1 MKHISTFL
9 TIGMALILLSASAW
23 GQQIGDYGS
32 AGTNNAWNTASNW
45 VVCVTN
51 GTWAGATTATLAPTA
66 TTNVWIRGTHTVT
79 LPASGN
85 PLCKDLN
92 VETNGVLNSANIAS
106 SPRYVRVYGNINN
119 SGTIGGTN
127 DGISLNPYGG
137 SCTISGSGT
146 TYFGRFQPQVASTS
160 ITINTNVTLV
170 YGASGGSATIY
181 CNGNATT
188 LTVNAGYTLA
198 ILPYTGLVGYLS
210 VGTSGSND
218 PGTGQSLTVNVSGTL
233 TLAEANHFNLR
244 NTSAYTSTL
253 NVYNGGVVNCGGSLW
268 APSAGAGTA
277 NVTVD
282 AGGQLNFAGTTG
294 ACDLSKATTTMNGTW
309 DFGNTSTSTR
319 SIGATATVGGRLRYK
334 DGVYSTAGT
343 ITLGG
348 TSTVEYYG
356 SSGIT
361 LGASPTTYSNLTIN
375 NAGGVTLGAS
385 PTVNGTLTFTAGKIT
400 TGANTLTIGETGT
413 VGGGGGGRYVYGNL
427 ARAIPA
433 TGSPTIGFDIGDATK
448 YTPVSVDF
456 NSLTAAG
463 TITASTTGVEHA
475 NIGTSTIDPLKS
487 VNRNWTLSNTTAA
500 FTDYAATFTFD
511 PTDVDG
517 GANTSNFIVGK
528 YNSGWTYPAV
538 GSKTSTSTQATA
550 LTSFSS
556 FALGE
561 LAPLA
566 SDAPVLNSPIAEGA
580 TSVSGTSTEADG
592 TTITVYVNG
601 SSVGTTTV
609 ASNAWTM
616 SGMTALVAGELV
628 KATATASGEAESPFS
643 NVVTVQAYTAAP
655 AVSSPIGEGAT
666 SVSGTSTEADG
677 TTIDVYVD
685 GSSVGTTTVAS
696 NAWTKT
702 GLTALTAGQQVKA
715 KATASGKLES
725 GFSSIVTVEQVTAV
739 PVVSSP
745 IAEGATSVSGTSTEA
760 DGTIIDVYVD
770 GSSVGTTTV
779 ASNAWTMS
787 GMTALNAGQQVKAK
801 ATASGKL
808 ESGFSSTV
816 TVQAYTSA
824 PIVGSPI
831 SQGATAVSGTST
843 EADGTTIDVY
853 VDGSSVGT
861 TTVSSNAWTK
871 SGLTALTVG
880 QEVKAKATAP
890 GKLESGFSNIV
901 TVTAGLG
908 ITTASPLPNATA
920 GAAYTQT
927 LTASGGTAPYGNWQ
941 VISGS
946 LPPSMNLNS
955 STGELSGTSTV
966 AGTYSFTVE
975 VTDAAPTT
983 VNKAF
988 SLTVDPGS
996 LHHFAIGTILT
1007 PQIAGTAFGITL
1019 TAQDVNNNTVTGFTG
1034 TVGLSTTAGTIA
1046 PTTSGSFVLGVRNEN
1061 VTITQA
1067 GTGKTIG
1074 VDDGSGHT
1082 ATSNTFDVDPGTLD
1096 HFAIGSISTPQVAG
1110 TAFGITITAQDLNNN
1125 TVTGFAGTVGLTTT
1139 AGTISPT
1146 TTGSFVLG
1154 VRIEDVTVTLA
1165 GTGRTI
1171 SVDDGSGNTAIS
1183 NTFDVNP
1190 GSVDHFAIGTIT
1202 SPQIAGT
1209 PFNLVMTAQDLNNN
1223 IATAFTGTV
1232 AISLSSGT
1240 IAPTTSASF
1249 VAGVRTEPVT
1259 VSTGG
1264 TGLTISVNDGSAH
1277 TGTSNSFDVTVPT
1290 PYRSAVAAFGNWNAA
1305 GSWEIFDGTTWV
1317 PATGTP
1323 TSSDGAITILN
1334 GDTIVVT
1341 APVTADQVTVDA
1353 GGALTVAA
1361 SQTLTVANAAD
1372 SVDMVVFGTV
1382 NNIGT
1387 ITATGRISFENGG
1400 VYKHNTASATTA
1412 AASTTWR
1419 TGSTFEINNGSAPG
1433 NLNQHALYNLVVN
1446 PGTTMGGNGGPN
1458 FPNNYVLSGSLTVTS
1473 TNGFQWRLANLSA
1486 GLTTNIFIRG
1496 NVNVNGSTVLLTSTG
1511 SSADTAAKAVI
1522 NVDGSVNITAG
1533 QWSLNNSSAAYAEW
1547 KVKGNISVTGGTLQ
1561 SGTSGWYGRR
1571 TLNFAGGGTQ
1581 SFTVSAPGTIGTAAT
1596 TFKVSNGSTV
1606 QMNFPFTLM
1615 TNGAINLENGKFATT
1630 ATNVITLPATGTVIG
1645 GNSSAY
1651 VDGPLVQTVAST
1663 NATTKTFPIGK
1674 GSAYRPVTLT
1684 VNQDAATAT
1693 PYTAEVFNTAP
1704 VSRTLPSTLSG
1715 VSSVRY
1721 FSIIKGAGAGLSPT
1735 LGATI
1740 QLSYDVDDGVESASL
1755 LRVAKDS
1762 GSTYWANLGGS
1773 GTGIPSGSITSNA
1786 FFSFS
1791 DFVLATADTTTPAVL
1806 PTVATTAMSYISTT
1820 TALSGGNVTN
1830 DGGAAVSARGVCW
1843 NTTGAPTVSDNKT
1856 IDGTGAG
1863 PFMSSLTG
1871 LTPGVTYY
1879 LRAYATN
1886 TAGSGYGN
1894 ELTFSTLTSLVPP
1907 AVTTTALSQI
1917 QVTTAVSGGTV
1928 TDWGGDSV
1936 TVRGICW
1943 NTSGSPTIGGSH
1955 TVDGAGLGSFV
1966 SGLHPLTGGTL
1977 YYVRA
1982 YATNSAGTG
1991 YGNELSF
1998 TTQTP
2003 QPDVTKVVAQ
2013 DGSGDYLTVQAA
2025 FNAVPANYTGK
2036 WTIFVKNGVYY
2047 EKLLLASTKINVILV
2062 GQNKDST
2069 ILTYD
2074 DYADRYGSGNPGTS
2088 GSYSVAIDA
2097 SDFMARNITFQ
2108 NTYSPQP
2115 GVSGTQAVALR
2126 TQGDRHQFINCRIL
2140 GYQDTYYTWGGSGTG
2155 RTYHKDC
2162 FIEGTVDFI
2171 FGRNI
2176 VVFDNCTIHEIRNGA
2191 TITAGATDVSSL
2203 YGYVFRNCSI
2213 ITDPIGYD
2221 GVPITTS
2228 YLGRPWQ
2235 GSPRT
2240 VFINSYEPSSLV
2252 PAGWQSWN
2260 VTPGLYA
2267 EYNCY
2272 GPGSATG
2279 GRVAWSSQLSG
2290 PVAATYSL
2298 SNIFARSSASSSL
2311 ILYDWMPDSAATNLP
2326 LAIRLTSS
2334 AGANGSITPSG
2345 ATNIIYGGSQTYT
2358 ITPDANHHVADV
2370 LVDGVSVGAVTS
2382 HTIAGATSNHSIS
2395 ATFAIDTY
2403 TITATTGGNGSITP
2417 SGSVVVNYGAD
2428 QQFTFTPDPGY
2439 HVDSV
2444 FVDGGYVD
2452 STSSYTFVNVT
2463 ANHSISSTFLV
2474 NPPNQFTLTITA
2486 VNGTVTRNPNAP
2498 TYDSASTVHMTAN
2511 PAVGYHFVNWTD
2523 DLTSS
2528 SNPDSIIM
2536 NSNKSVTANFAI
2548 NTYTLDVTATNGTV
2562 VLNPPTGPYNH
2573 GTVVTLTATPAPG
2586 YHFGGWTG
2594 SLTGSNNPD
2603 SIVMDGN
2610 KSVTATFIVNPTI
2623 VQSNGTGGGLW
2634 SSVGTWQGG
2643 IVPSDLDT
2651 AIIIG
2656 SDSVVVGV
2664 TDSCLRVSVQSGA
2677 KLALVDTLKVGT
2689 VGVSGRLINFKVL
2702 AASGAVVFDSG
2713 SVYQHAQINGSIP
2726 VATWNSGSTCM
2737 VTGYVSGSKP
2747 NNSNQNFYNFTW
2759 NCPGQN
2765 ATVDIAWFNNT
2776 IYGDINV
2783 PSTGTGRLQL
2793 TSPSAGTPNTITI
2806 LGNISFASG
2815 NFTSNGSSSAA
2826 TITIEDHGNITVT
2839 GGNFSATRGS
2849 GPVVSW
2855 NLYGNMVMSNATTQN
2870 SNSGS
2875 RFVFKKTGTQTLALS
2890 NMVFAGGGLPV
2901 EVNNGTT
2908 LDAGISTIRG
2918 SGAFTLNAGA
2928 TVKYANPGG
2937 IDSLLAG
2944 TGTKTLNVGANYI
2957 FNGSV
2962 AQVTGVLMPG
2972 AVNNLTIDNTA
2983 GVALTDTVQINGTLA
2998 FVNGKLSTGV
3008 NLAIVGAS
3016 GSVSGADQDK
3026 YVYGRL
3032 MKTVPVSGG
3041 AGSQTYEIGDASAYT
3056 PVLVAGSSYSS
3067 PFDILATST
3076 GVEHPGIYGSGI
3088 DSTKSVNRY
3097 YTLSGIP
3104 TGPSEITF
3112 NFVEG
3117 DVDAAANANN
3127 FIIGKF
3133 NSPTW
3138 TLPSVGTRTVTS
3150 TQAVGV
3156 ASFSDFVIGE
3166 SLPQNATVGVP
3177 VALSWN
3183 IVSLPVSA
3191 PTPDDSVQH
3200 IYANSIN
3207 TFGFAFVGGYVQR
3220 STMTNGPGYWIKS
3233 SAAYTQNITG
3243 SPRDT
3248 LTVPVAAAWNMIG
3261 SITTSID
3268 TSAASVTPTPADLR
3282 GSNFF
3287 KYDNGYVVATTIEPG
3302 SGYWVR
3308 ANSVGSFFMHATG
3321 PAAKRST
3328 GELTV
3333 GRSIE
3338 DLNTLTIQDANGG
3351 SQTLYFGTDAG
3362 GEIPVSMFAMPPAPP
3377 EGSFDAR
3384 FASSE
3389 GGLMVQT
3396 HAEQIENVIDLPIM
3410 VQSSAYPL
3418 TVSWKVNLPAGKA
3431 GGTASSYEL
3440 SDGSTTHPVRGEGS
3454 LRITNSRV
3462 QQLLLKVTGEGGLP
3476 KEFALSQNY
3485 PNPFNPT
3492 TNIKYALPVESRLTM
3507 EVYNML
3513 GQRVR
3518 TLIDDNVAAGYHIAE
3533 WNGTGSEGQQLG
3545 SGTYFLKLSAAGING
3560 TKYSEV
3566 RKILMLK

>member
-725 GFSSIVTVEQVTAV
+725 GFSSIVTVE
-739 PVVSSP
+739 
-745 IAEGATSVSGTSTEA
+745 
-760 DGTIIDVYVD
+760 
-770 GSSVGTTTV
+770 
-779 ASNAWTMS
+779 
-787 GMTALNAGQQVKAK
+787 
-801 ATASGKL
+801 
-808 ESGFSSTV
+808 
-816 TVQAYTSA
+816 AYTSA

-941 VISGS
+941 VTSGS

-955 STGELSGTSTV
+955 ATGEISGTSTV
-966 AGTYSFTVE
+966 AETYNFTVE

-1183 NTFDVNP
+1183 NTFAVNP

-1202 SPQIAGT
+1202 SPQIAGA

-1433 NLNQHALYNLVVN
+1433 NLNQHALYDLVVN
-1446 PGTTMGGNGGPN
+1446 PGTTMGGNG
-1458 FPNNYVLSGSLTVTS
+1458 VL
-1473 TNGFQWRLANLSA
+1473 
-1486 GLTTNIFIRG
+1486 I
-1496 NVNVNGSTVLLTSTG
+1496 
-1511 SSADTAAKAVI
+1511 
-1522 NVDGSVNITAG
+1522 
-1533 QWSLNNSSAAYAEW
+1533 
-1547 KVKGNISVTGGTLQ
+1547 
-1561 SGTSGWYGRR
+1561 
-1571 TLNFAGGGTQ
+1571 
-1581 SFTVSAPGTIGTAAT
+1581 
-1596 TFKVSNGSTV
+1596 
-1606 QMNFPFTLM
+1606 
-1615 TNGAINLENGKFATT
+1615 
-1630 ATNVITLPATGTVIG
+1630 
-1645 GNSSAY
+1645 
-1651 VDGPLVQTVAST
+1651 
-1663 NATTKTFPIGK
+1663 
-1674 GSAYRPVTLT
+1674 
-1684 VNQDAATAT
+1684 
-1693 PYTAEVFNTAP
+1693 
-1704 VSRTLPSTLSG
+1704 
-1715 VSSVRY
+1715 
-1721 FSIIKGAGAGLSPT
+1721 SPT
-1735 LGATI
+1735 T
-1740 QLSYDVDDGVESASL
+1740 
-1755 LRVAKDS
+1755 
-1762 GSTYWANLGGS
+1762 
-1773 GTGIPSGSITSNA
+1773 
-1786 FFSFS
+1786 
-1791 DFVLATADTTTPAVL
+1791 
-1806 PTVATTAMSYISTT
+1806 M
-1820 TALSGGNVTN
+1820 
-1830 DGGAAVSARGVCW
+1830 
-1843 NTTGAPTVSDNKT
+1843 
-1856 IDGTGAG
+1856 
-1863 PFMSSLTG
+1863 
-1871 LTPGVTYY
+1871 
-1879 LRAYATN
+1879 
-1886 TAGSGYGN
+1886 
-1894 ELTFSTLTSLVPP
+1894 
-1907 AVTTTALSQI
+1907 
-1917 QVTTAVSGGTV
+1917 
-1928 TDWGGDSV
+1928 
-1936 TVRGICW
+1936 
-1943 NTSGSPTIGGSH
+1943 
-1955 TVDGAGLGSFV
+1955 
-1966 SGLHPLTGGTL
+1966 
-1977 YYVRA
+1977 
-1982 YATNSAGTG
+1982 
-1991 YGNELSF
+1991 
-1998 TTQTP
+1998 
-2003 QPDVTKVVAQ
+2003 
-2013 DGSGDYLTVQAA
+2013 
-2025 FNAVPANYTGK
+2025 
-2036 WTIFVKNGVYY
+2036 
-2047 EKLLLASTKINVILV
+2047 
-2062 GQNKDST
+2062 
-2069 ILTYD
+2069 
-2074 DYADRYGSGNPGTS
+2074 
-2088 GSYSVAIDA
+2088 YSV
-2097 SDFMARNITFQ
+2097 
-2108 NTYSPQP
+2108 
-2115 GVSGTQAVALR
+2115 
-2126 TQGDRHQFINCRIL
+2126 
-2140 GYQDTYYTWGGSGTG
+2140 
-2155 RTYHKDC
+2155 
-2162 FIEGTVDFI
+2162 
-2171 FGRNI
+2171 
-2176 VVFDNCTIHEIRNGA
+2176 
-2191 TITAGATDVSSL
+2191 
-2203 YGYVFRNCSI
+2203 
-2213 ITDPIGYD
+2213 
-2221 GVPITTS
+2221 
-2228 YLGRPWQ
+2228 
-2235 GSPRT
+2235 
-2240 VFINSYEPSSLV
+2240 
-2252 PAGWQSWN
+2252 
-2260 VTPGLYA
+2260 
-2267 EYNCY
+2267 
-2272 GPGSATG
+2272 
-2279 GRVAWSSQLSG
+2279 
-2290 PVAATYSL
+2290 
-2298 SNIFARSSASSSL
+2298 
-2311 ILYDWMPDSAATNLP
+2311 
-2326 LAIRLTSS
+2326 
-2334 AGANGSITPSG
+2334 
-2345 ATNIIYGGSQTYT
+2345 
-2358 ITPDANHHVADV
+2358 
-2370 LVDGVSVGAVTS
+2370 
-2382 HTIAGATSNHSIS
+2382 
-2395 ATFAIDTY
+2395 
-2403 TITATTGGNGSITP
+2403 
-2417 SGSVVVNYGAD
+2417 
-2428 QQFTFTPDPGY
+2428 
-2439 HVDSV
+2439 
-2444 FVDGGYVD
+2444 
-2452 STSSYTFVNVT
+2452 
-2463 ANHSISSTFLV
+2463 
-2474 NPPNQFTLTITA
+2474 
-2486 VNGTVTRNPNAP
+2486 
-2498 TYDSASTVHMTAN
+2498 
-2511 PAVGYHFVNWTD
+2511 
-2523 DLTSS
+2523 
-2528 SNPDSIIM
+2528 
-2536 NSNKSVTANFAI
+2536 
-2548 NTYTLDVTATNGTV
+2548 
-2562 VLNPPTGPYNH
+2562 
-2573 GTVVTLTATPAPG
+2573 
-2586 YHFGGWTG
+2586 
-2594 SLTGSNNPD
+2594 
-2603 SIVMDGN
+2603 
-2610 KSVTATFIVNPTI
+2610 
-2623 VQSNGTGGGLW
+2623 
-2634 SSVGTWQGG
+2634 
-2643 IVPSDLDT
+2643 
-2651 AIIIG
+2651 
-2656 SDSVVVGV
+2656 
-2664 TDSCLRVSVQSGA
+2664 
-2677 KLALVDTLKVGT
+2677 
-2689 VGVSGRLINFKVL
+2689 
-2702 AASGAVVFDSG
+2702 
-2713 SVYQHAQINGSIP
+2713 
-2726 VATWNSGSTCM
+2726 
-2737 VTGYVSGSKP
+2737 
-2747 NNSNQNFYNFTW
+2747 
-2759 NCPGQN
+2759 
-2765 ATVDIAWFNNT
+2765 
-2776 IYGDINV
+2776 
-2783 PSTGTGRLQL
+2783 
-2793 TSPSAGTPNTITI
+2793 
-2806 LGNISFASG
+2806 
-2815 NFTSNGSSSAA
+2815 
-2826 TITIEDHGNITVT
+2826 
-2839 GGNFSATRGS
+2839 
-2849 GPVVSW
+2849 
-2855 NLYGNMVMSNATTQN
+2855 
-2870 SNSGS
+2870 
-2875 RFVFKKTGTQTLALS
+2875 
-2890 NMVFAGGGLPV
+2890 
-2901 EVNNGTT
+2901 EV
-2908 LDAGISTIRG
+2908 
-2918 SGAFTLNAGA
+2918 
-2928 TVKYANPGG
+2928 
-2937 IDSLLAG
+2937 
-2944 TGTKTLNVGANYI
+2944 
-2957 FNGSV
+2957 
-2962 AQVTGVLMPG
+2962 
-2972 AVNNLTIDNTA
+2972 
-2983 GVALTDTVQINGTLA
+2983 
-2998 FVNGKLSTGV
+2998 
-3008 NLAIVGAS
+3008 
-3016 GSVSGADQDK
+3016 
-3026 YVYGRL
+3026 
-3032 MKTVPVSGG
+3032 
-3041 AGSQTYEIGDASAYT
+3041 
-3056 PVLVAGSSYSS
+3056 
-3067 PFDILATST
+3067 
-3076 GVEHPGIYGSGI
+3076 
-3088 DSTKSVNRY
+3088 
-3097 YTLSGIP
+3097 
-3104 TGPSEITF
+3104 
-3112 NFVEG
+3112 
-3117 DVDAAANANN
+3117 
-3127 FIIGKF
+3127 
-3133 NSPTW
+3133 
-3138 TLPSVGTRTVTS
+3138 
-3150 TQAVGV
+3150 
-3156 ASFSDFVIGE
+3156 
-3166 SLPQNATVGVP
+3166 
-3177 VALSWN
+3177 
-3183 IVSLPVSA
+3183 
-3191 PTPDDSVQH
+3191 
-3200 IYANSIN
+3200 
-3207 TFGFAFVGGYVQR
+3207 
-3220 STMTNGPGYWIKS
+3220 
-3233 SAAYTQNITG
+3233 
-3243 SPRDT
+3243 
-3248 LTVPVAAAWNMIG
+3248 
-3261 SITTSID
+3261 
-3268 TSAASVTPTPADLR
+3268 
-3282 GSNFF
+3282 
-3287 KYDNGYVVATTIEPG
+3287 
-3302 SGYWVR
+3302 
-3308 ANSVGSFFMHATG
+3308 
-3321 PAAKRST
+3321 
-3328 GELTV
+3328 
-3333 GRSIE
+3333 
-3338 DLNTLTIQDANGG
+3338 
-3351 SQTLYFGTDAG
+3351 
-3362 GEIPVSMFAMPPAPP
+3362 
-3377 EGSFDAR
+3377 
-3384 FASSE
+3384 
-3389 GGLMVQT
+3389 
-3396 HAEQIENVIDLPIM
+3396 
-3410 VQSSAYPL
+3410 
-3418 TVSWKVNLPAGKA
+3418 
-3431 GGTASSYEL
+3431 
-3440 SDGSTTHPVRGEGS
+3440 
-3454 LRITNSRV
+3454 
-3462 QQLLLKVTGEGGLP
+3462 
-3476 KEFALSQNY
+3476 
-3485 PNPFNPT
+3485 
-3492 TNIKYALPVESRLTM
+3492 
-3507 EVYNML
+3507 
-3513 GQRVR
+3513 
-3518 TLIDDNVAAGYHIAE
+3518 
-3533 WNGTGSEGQQLG
+3533 
-3545 SGTYFLKLSAAGING
+3545 
-3560 TKYSEV
+3560 
-3566 RKILMLK
+3566 